1 MFEHYILKKQNLK
14 GTLLRGQKN
23 KPLDKRRELE
33 FGTEPR
39 RANREYQRDNLR
51 EDFRQSLE
59 LQHTSTIE
67 QKFGSS
73 PFNSINNNTRDSL
86 LAKHHQASSA
96 TRSNEKSMSSTLHSH
111 QDKIT
116 QNFNHHMRLQIKG
129 VPPRPSPSLFPS
141 LTDPAGSKDLDYE
154 SSFDCDFQAD
164 MVQIMHEAK
173 KRRLQQP
180 LLAVSSSEI
189 SYQQQRVLD
198 EPKKALGGKMPG
210 SELAFLQG

>member
-1 MFEHYILKKQNLK
+1 M
-14 GTLLRGQKN
+14 
-23 KPLDKRRELE
+23 
-33 FGTEPR
+33 
-39 RANREYQRDNLR
+39 
-51 EDFRQSLE
+51 
-59 LQHTSTIE
+59 
-67 QKFGSS
+67 
-73 PFNSINNNTRDSL
+73 
-86 LAKHHQASSA
+86 AKHHQASSA
-96 TRSNEKSMSSTLHSH
+96 TRSNEKSMSSTVHSH
-111 QDKIT
+111 QDRIT

-129 VPPRPSPSLFPS
+129 APPRPSPSLLPS
-141 LTDPAGSKDLDYE
+141 LTDPAGSKELDYE

-210 SELAFLQG
+210 SELAFLQGQRNGQQLSFAETKPR